1 MESGRLQEVS
11 KVQMEL
17 TELMEEMAMMQ
28 KMCRRHPQ
36 LLALLVLKVN
46 AAKKVLTVLQDQ
58 AVQQVQL
65 ELQVQWVQLDQPV
78 QLVPQA
84 VVQLERKV
92 RRVPME
98 QMAVQ
103 AVRV

>member
-1 MESGRLQEVS
+1 MGQT
-11 KVQMEL
+11 EL
-17 TELMEEMAMMQ
+17 TEETATMQ
-28 KMCRRHPQ
+28 KMFRLHLQ
-36 LLALLVLKVN
+36 LLAPLVLKVN

-65 ELQVQWVQLDQPV
+65 ELQVQWVQMDQPV

-84 VVQLERKV
+84 VVQLEHKV

-103 AVRV
+103 GVRV

>member
-65 ELQVQWVQLDQPV
+65 ELQVQWV
-78 QLVPQA
+78 
-84 VVQLERKV
+84 
-92 RRVPME
+92 
-98 QMAVQ
+98 
-103 AVRV
+103 